1 LKPAG
6 EKRSGPV
13 PDLDIDIGLEYT
25 RPGSPQDDQLRREQ
39 AKAVLDLVSSHRR
52 RAAVS
57 KGDEGDDCQRS

>member
-1 LKPAG
+1 MKPAG
-6 EKRSGPV
+6 EKRSSAV

-52 RAAVS
+52 RAVP
-57 KGDEGDDCQRS
+57 KGGKSNA